1 MLQSMKHLVRIA
13 LSVLLLLSLIACSE
27 SKMLMKGL
35 SRHPQSLGY
44 TFISPIDS
52 SAKTDSV
59 VVYYK
64 GFPLDSLTSVQRKKG
79 LILPFIFIN
88 FTDFKYRMQ
97 LGANQLREDYNDF
110 FFNALLDESDRSGNY
125 ALCYDSAHSQNVY
138 ELEVSLDTCLTDT
151 YFSERSFTVYYV
163 YGYFSTYSETSYPA
177 NSKVTCNLRLRKG
190 DQMLRDT
197 TISVSTQLPSIGGNN
212 LSRDRLLNLTAE
224 NMVTNLCESTRECIS
239 KMVQEVNATLVAQK
253 R

>member
-1 MLQSMKHLVRIA
+1 MKNLVKIA
-13 LSVLLLLSLIACSE
+13 LSGLLLLSLFACSE

-59 VVYYK
+59 IVYFN
-64 GFPLDSLTSVQRKKG
+64 GFPLDSLTTVERKKS
-79 LILPFIFIN
+79 LVLPFLLIN
-88 FTDFKYRMQ
+88 ITDFKYRMQ

-110 FFNALLDESDRSGNY
+110 FFNALLDESDRSGSF

-138 ELEVSLDTCLTDT
+138 ELEVSLDTCHTDT
-151 YFSERSFTVYYV
+151 YFSESSVTVFYF
-163 YGYFSTYSETSYPA
+163 YGYFTSYSESSYPA
-177 NSKVTCNLRLRKG
+177 NSKVACNFRLRKG
-190 DQMLRDT
+190 DQILRDT
-197 TISVSTQLPSIGGNN
+197 TVSVFTELPFGDASHMG
-212 LSRDRLLNLTAE
+212 RDDRLNHTARCL
-224 NMVTNLCESTRECIS
+224 VTSLCESTRDCIS